1 MTNIIRCGIIG
12 TGYAA
17 NQRAQ
22 TLRGDVRSQLVVFSG
37 HSPEK
42 IQEFAQTHEALA
54 VDSWQEVVEHPDLDL
69 VFICTI
75 NRDHG
80 RIVGAALEA
89 GKHVVVEYPISL
101 DPTEAEALIAL
112 AETKGKLLHVEHI
125 ELLGGLHN
133 AMREFLPEIGNPYY
147 ARYVTMVPKS
157 PAPRRWTY
165 NRELFGFPF
174 QAALP
179 HIHRFTN
186 LFGTVES
193 VNCKSRFWW
202 TSEDYYRACL
212 CTAQLQFVNGLIAEV
227 TYSKGETCWQSLR
240 NFEVHGEKGILLFE
254 GEKGRL
260 IRGEEKTPIEVAPRR
275 GLFVQD
281 TQMVL
286 DYLVAGKPLYVST
299 QDSLYALKVGDMA
312 RQSAERGNKA
322 GLETLS

>member
-1 MTNIIRCGIIG
+1 MTNTIRCGIIG

-22 TLRGDVRSQLVVFSG
+22 TLREELRSQLLVFSG

-42 IQEFAQTHEALA
+42 TQEFAQTHQILALN
-54 VDSWQEVVEHPDLDL
+54 SWQEVIAHPDIDL

-75 NRDHG
+75 NRDRG
-80 RIVGAALEA
+80 TIVRAALEA
-89 GKHVVVEYPISL
+89 GKDVVVEYPISL
-101 DPTEAEALIAL
+101 DPTEAESLINL
-112 AETKGKLLHVEHI
+112 AQTKGKLLHVEHI

-133 AMREFLPEIGNPYY
+133 AMRQFLPEIGNPFY

-193 VNCKSRFWW
+193 VTCQSRYWW
-202 TSEDYYRACL
+202 TTEDYYRACL
-212 CTAQLQFVNGLIAEV
+212 CTGQLKFTNGLIADV

-240 NFEVHGEKGILLFE
+240 NFEVHGEKGTLLFE
-254 GEKGRL
+254 GEKGML
-260 IRGEEKTPIEVAPRR
+260 IRGEEKTPIEVEGRR
-275 GLFVQD
+275 GLFVKD

-286 DYLVAGKPLYVST
+286 DYLTEGKPLYVSS
-299 QDSLYALKVGDMA
+299 QDSLYALQVGEMA
-312 RQSAERGNKA
+312 RQSAGE
-322 GLETLS
+322 